1 MREILF
7 AEDDPHWQV
16 IVEEIA
22 RLLGYEIDH
31 CHNAKEAEEKLFKKK
46 RRYALVITDVRMPEE
61 SGLVLC
67 EKLSKLRPELPV
79 LILTGYRT
87 KKLYRTVERLG
98 IPYIF
103 KPATVSGLLTAIRN
117 LAK

>member
-16 IVEEIA
+16 VVEEIA
-22 RLLGYEIDH
+22 RFLGYRIDH
-31 CHNAKEAEEKLFKKK
+31 CRNAKEAEEKLFKK
-46 RRYALVITDVRMPEE
+46 RRKYALVITDVRMPEE

-67 EKLSKLRPELPV
+67 EKLAKLRPELPV

-103 KPATVSGLLTAIRN
+103 KPTTVSELLTAIES
-117 LAK
+117 LTK